1 MGYRGGFSRK
11 MKKTRGVGAILSPLS
26 MGTRVKKIHQSQ
38 IKITHVKSRCCK
50 ILSGKYIIQVSIIY
64 LEIIFTESSRTI
76 LINLENN
83 ITDLILESPKDI
95 IPKTKLHHQY
105 IQLQIFSKGGSCT
118 PLLFLKGGYY
128 PPLPPPCGAPDNS
141 TEGGTNH
148 TRHRLN
154 IQLEWP
160 LTKLQFSYF
169 H

>member
-1 MGYRGGFSRK
+1 MPLSTLNWHVQKSRFCTLRTLEDYQCFGLIPRVQKEFTYRFHYGLQGRFFSKNEKKQMGGDFP
-11 MKKTRGVGAILSPLS
+11 PLS

-83 ITDLILESPKDI
+83 ITNLILESPKDI

-105 IQLQIFSKGGSCT
+105 IQLQIFS
-118 PLLFLKGGYY
+118 
-128 PPLPPPCGAPDNS
+128 N
-141 TEGGTNH
+141 
-148 TRHRLN
+148 
-154 IQLEWP
+154 
-160 LTKLQFSYF
+160 
-169 H
+169 

>member
-1 MGYRGGFSRK
+1 MCKNRDFALYGLWRPYKATKSYFWGIINVWGSSLGSKRNLDIGFIMGYRRGFSRK
-11 MKKTRGVGAILSPLS
+11 MKKKQRGWGDLPPLS

-83 ITDLILESPKDI
+83 ITNLILESPKDI

-105 IQLQIFSKGGSCT
+105 IQLQIFS
-118 PLLFLKGGYY
+118 
-128 PPLPPPCGAPDNS
+128 N
-141 TEGGTNH
+141 
-148 TRHRLN
+148 
-154 IQLEWP
+154 
-160 LTKLQFSYF
+160 
-169 H
+169 